1 MLDWMKKF
9 FKKEEENEATALR
22 EIETPVEKKV
32 TSHTPRVNYYSNKRE
47 DELQVSKPH
56 ASRNF
61 RFPLIP
67 DGGFK
72 ENTMKSPRIEERA
85 IQEIPIRERRQSRRV
100 EEIQKET
107 QIEPIIQE
115 VTEAK
120 PTSVEESHRRPFRPT
135 EIVSPIFGYKRPE
148 VVGQEHTESKKQQ
161 REDIE
166 ISIEGKAVVDVW
178 FEKNGYAFYDSSQDV
193 LPEQNQVE
201 STRIEAEVKK
211 SVVDTWLEKNE
222 AELNDATFDET
233 VLHNRDTEQ
242 ASMSE
247 NAVVLKEDSS
257 QQIYS
262 FESETVASQ
271 DENELHEPI
280 AVKTEFEMQEE
291 AQESEESKETEEIEL
306 SSETEELDI
315 QEET

>member
-67 DGGFK
+67 DGGFE

-222 AELNDATFDET
+222 AELTSVQNDATFHET
-233 VLHNRDTEQ
+233 VLHNRD
-242 ASMSE
+242 
-247 NAVVLKEDSS
+247 AVAA
-257 QQIYS
+257 QG
-262 FESETVASQ
+262 
-271 DENELHEPI
+271 ENELHEPI
-280 AVKTEFEMQEE
+280 AVESEFEMKEE
-291 AQESEESKETEEIEL
+291 VERIEESVMQDKQKRL
-306 SSETEELDI
+306 RK
-315 QEET
+315 